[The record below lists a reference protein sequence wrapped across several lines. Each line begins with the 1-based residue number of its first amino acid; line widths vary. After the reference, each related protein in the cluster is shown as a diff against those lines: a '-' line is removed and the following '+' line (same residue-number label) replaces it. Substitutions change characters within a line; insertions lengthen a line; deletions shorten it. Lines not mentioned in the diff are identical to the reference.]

1 MPLVFRAAFKP
12 TPSIGK
18 KQQTVNIHTLEPAVL
33 EIGGRHDPC
42 VAVRAVPVVE
52 AVAAIVILDML
63 LEDEI
68 DGSL

>member
-1 MPLVFRAAFKP
+1 MA
-12 TPSIGK
+12 TIGK
-18 KQQTVNIHTLEPAVL
+18 KQQTVNVDNLEPAEL

-63 LEDEI
+63 LEDEP